1 MKIYRNPF
9 VSYPCYF
16 VKTGAGWSG
25 RAEAS
30 KSKGYCVEQHDGKW
44 TCRNG
49 CYYDDTIR
57 NELILV
63 AENRESI
70 HKVIEKAVIDAVLG
84 AGSLIT
90 WALCAA
96 NTMHEEK
103 LKKVKTNEDMLKL
116 ADSEQ
121 LRKALKRMCWKTTM
135 YLSPLLREAQEKRID
150 EWLGEEAGPEWRE

>member
-1 MKIYRNPF
+1 MEIIAAF
-9 VSYPCYF
+9 VA
-16 VKTGAGWSG
+16 GA
-25 RAEAS
+25 
-30 KSKGYCVEQHDGKW
+30 
-44 TCRNG
+44 
-49 CYYDDTIR
+49 
-57 NELILV
+57 LP
-63 AENRESI
+63 
-70 HKVIEKAVIDAVLG
+70 G

>member
-1 MKIYRNPF
+1 MLGRVLYRPENSTRHKDMGQQKLGHRLIPTF
-9 VSYPCYF
+9 M
-16 VKTGAGWSG
+16 SG
-25 RAEAS
+25 TYRRGGRHGNYS
-30 KSKGYCVEQHDGKW
+30 
-44 TCRNG
+44 
-49 CYYDDTIR
+49 
-57 NELILV
+57 
-63 AENRESI
+63 SI
-70 HKVIEKAVIDAVLG
+70 CGRRI

-96 NTMHEEK
+96 NTMYEEK

-150 EWLGEEAGPEWRE
+150 EWLGEEADPEWRE

>member
-1 MKIYRNPF
+1 MEIIAAF
-9 VSYPCYF
+9 VA
-16 VKTGAGWSG
+16 GA
-25 RAEAS
+25 
-30 KSKGYCVEQHDGKW
+30 
-44 TCRNG
+44 
-49 CYYDDTIR
+49 
-57 NELILV
+57 L
-63 AENRESI
+63 
-70 HKVIEKAVIDAVLG
+70 LG

-96 NTMHEEK
+96 NTMYEEK

-150 EWLGEEAGPEWRE
+150 EAVKGLNDKKGIIIGIASLMFTGKGGSCSNTRYPLTIKYRIPPISWRIKS